1 MTRYDLDML
10 SDILKLALKACENAR
25 DGKDGDASQNLEL
38 IKRGIVLLQSE
49 KIISTEFFNEVR
61 N

>member
-10 SDILKLALKACENAR
+10 SDILKLALKACENAS
-25 DGKDGDASQNLEL
+25 DGKDGDVSQNLEL

-49 KIISTEFFNEVR
+49 KIIEGVKN
-61 N
+61 